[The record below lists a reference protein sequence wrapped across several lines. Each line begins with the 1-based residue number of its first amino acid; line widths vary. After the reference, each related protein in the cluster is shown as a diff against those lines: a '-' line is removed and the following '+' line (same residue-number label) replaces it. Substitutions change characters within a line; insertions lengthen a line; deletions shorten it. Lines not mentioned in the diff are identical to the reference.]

1 MTMNNAI
8 KELFGPIRAEEGL
21 KERTREFLARETRS
35 YAKAPAARRG
45 YPAYAAACAC
55 LLFLL
60 LGGGW
65 LYFTPTAEIS
75 MDINPSI
82 ELSVNRFDRVIAV
95 TAFNEDG
102 QELSRELDVKYKDY
116 AQALDQVLHHDS
128 IAALLSAGE
137 VMSITVVGPDGQ
149 QSAKLL
155 SGVEACTAGQSNID
169 CYSARPEEAAA
180 HEAGLSCGKYRAF
193 LELQRLDP
201 DTTPEDVQGMTM
213 REIRDL
219 IDRLSAG
226 GDDDVPSSGS
236 GWGNGHHGSGGQDNG
251 SQGNPASI
259 GGNGNG
265 YHGGGQNGSGHGH
278 HGRAPDNDAATVVQ
292 RNGQG
297 RRKGTAPALS
307 LCLGSPLIIP
317 LKYPGSV
324 GG

>member
-1 MTMNNAI
+1 MNNAF
-8 KELFGPIRAEEGL
+8 KELFGPIRAEEDL
-21 KERTREFLARETRS
+21 KERTKAFLAGETRS
-35 YAKAPAARRG
+35 YAKTPAARRR

-60 LGGGW
+60 LGGRW

-116 AQALDQVLHHDS
+116 AQAVEQVLHHDS
-128 IAALLSAGE
+128 VAALLSVGE

-155 SGVEACTAGQSNID
+155 SGVEACAAGQSNID
-169 CYSARPEEAAA
+169 CYSARPEEAAAA

-201 DTTPEDVQGMTM
+201 DITPEAVQGMTM

-226 GDDDVPSSGS
+226 SDDDVPSSVG
-236 GWGNGHHGSGGQDNG
+236 GWGNGHHGSGGQGNG
-251 SQGNPASI
+251 SQGNPASS

-265 YHGGGQNGSGHGH
+265 YHGGGSGHGN
-278 HGRAPDNDAATVVQ
+278 GR
-292 RNGQG
+292 RNGRTEQQN
-297 RRKGTAPALS
+297 K
-307 LCLGSPLIIP
+307 
-317 LKYPGSV
+317 
-324 GG
+324 